1 MSTSVY
7 NMKILSRI
15 IDWFATPYSL
25 WLVIRDP
32 ALSWQSKLKAGL
44 ILAGV
49 CFYVLDPWDLIPDY
63 IPFIGWI
70 DDLMVIPLM
79 MLVAGKVVPE
89 VNFTQL
95 RNQSRYTA
103 KRVMVWTAV
112 TISSIVLISLATLGL
127 VIYLVV
133 KAWS

>member
-1 MSTSVY
+1 
-7 NMKILSRI
+7 MKILSRV

-32 ALSWQSKLKAGL
+32 AISWQAKLKSCL

-49 CFYVLDPWDLIPDY
+49 CFYILDPWDLIPDY

-95 RNQSRYTA
+95 RNKSRTTA
-103 KRVMVWTAV
+103 RRVMVWTAV
-112 TISSIVLISLATLGL
+112 TVSGMVLLSLATLGL
-127 VIYLVV
+127 VIYLVIKV
-133 KAWS
+133 WH

>member
-49 CFYVLDPWDLIPDY
+49 CFYILDPWDLIPDY

-79 MLVAGKVVPE
+79 MLAAGKVVPE
-89 VNFTQL
+89 VKFTQL
-95 RNQSRYTA
+95 RNRSRYTA

-112 TISSIVLISLATLGL
+112 TISSMVLISLATLGL

>member
-1 MSTSVY
+1 MSTSVH

-32 ALSWQSKLKAGL
+32 SISWQSKLKAGL